1 MGGVEPQPFFGRLQ
15 MAENERKMELI
26 NTQIKVWD
34 FRLAEDVIQFLIEK
48 IEESELVEVLN
59 KISTWQLLNHRECDV
74 SQVMRILNY

>member
-1 MGGVEPQPFFGRLQ
+1 

-26 NTQIKVWD
+26 NIQIKAWD
-34 FRLAEDVIQFLIEK
+34 CKLTEEVIQFLIEK

-74 SQVMRILNY
+74 SQVIRILNY